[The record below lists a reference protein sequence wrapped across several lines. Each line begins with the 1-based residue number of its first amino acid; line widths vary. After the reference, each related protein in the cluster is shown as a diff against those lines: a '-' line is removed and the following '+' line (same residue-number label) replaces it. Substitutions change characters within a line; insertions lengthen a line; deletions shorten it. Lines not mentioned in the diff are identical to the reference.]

1 MLLRFLYF
9 VFQLKKI
16 RKNLRVR
23 ETADPLQSRSFPDVQ
38 KMERDDC
45 PKKKYKF
52 KNVNVT
58 VVGDLIID
66 GYEEVELPPDA
77 QDSGTQRHS
86 QPNDPNLDD
95 RS

>member
-1 MLLRFLYF
+1 
-9 VFQLKKI
+9 
-16 RKNLRVR
+16 
-23 ETADPLQSRSFPDVQ
+23 
-38 KMERDDC
+38 MERDDC

>member
-1 MLLRFLYF
+1 
-9 VFQLKKI
+9 
-16 RKNLRVR
+16 
-23 ETADPLQSRSFPDVQ
+23 
-38 KMERDDC
+38 MERDDC

-86 QPNDPNLDD
+86 QPNGSNLDE
-95 RS
+95 

>member
-1 MLLRFLYF
+1 MFLNK
-9 VFQLKKI
+9 KKI

-66 GYEEVELPPDA
+66 GYEEVELPPD
-77 QDSGTQRHS
+77 SGTQRHS
-86 QPNDPNLDD
+86 QPNGSNLDE
-95 RS
+95 